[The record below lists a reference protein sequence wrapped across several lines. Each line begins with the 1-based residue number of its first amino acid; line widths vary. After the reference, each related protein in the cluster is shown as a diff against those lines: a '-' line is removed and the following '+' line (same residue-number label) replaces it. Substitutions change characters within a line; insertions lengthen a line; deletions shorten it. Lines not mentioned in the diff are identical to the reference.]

1 MSNLMV
7 DQYVYYWKYI
17 HVFKIG
23 VTKFCNLHNSSE
35 VFEEKITINDQ
46 R

>member
-1 MSNLMV
+1 MV

-23 VTKFCNLHNSSE
+23 VTKFFNLHNSSK
-35 VFEEKITINDQ
+35 VFEEKNNNKLSKLK
-46 R
+46 